1 MSLEHGNNPRGTNL
15 IPLELRQIV
24 STLQASV
31 ARLNDLLDEYEQQ
44 PRRDRDG
51 DDEQ

>member
-1 MSLEHGNNPRGTNL
+1 MSLDSGNNPRGTNL

-24 STLQASV
+24 GTLQASV
-31 ARLNDLLDEYEQQ
+31 ARLNDLLDEYEHQQ
-44 PRRDRDG
+44 DRDD